1 MLHVKRYQYSTGSEK
16 VARPLLIPRY
26 LTLAVHCTEA
36 TREPSADSLSEAA
49 PDHME
54 VADDSEPNSPIPEP
68 AAFSASSSSALFA
81 SASLAKSDLYNG
93 KVIVP
98 AQLKSGTSTTCTAS
112 TVQSRMPSSS
122 SGYPSPHSRT
132 GVKPEGM
139 RPLEFDSA
147 ISTSAATTNT
157 VSTAGVRPT
166 AAVNGTLASSNNGSS
181 TIAKKP
187 RASASSTAS
196 TAFGSTG
203 GENWDNPDALE
214 PVFAGF
220 RV

>member
-49 PDHME
+49 PDHIE
-54 VADDSEPNSPIPEP
+54 VADDSGPNSPIPEP
-68 AAFSASSSSALFA
+68 AAFSASSSSAL
-81 SASLAKSDLYNG
+81 SLAKSDLYSG

-147 ISTSAATTNT
+147 ISTSATTTNT

-181 TIAKKP
+181 AFAKKP
-187 RASASSTAS
+187 RASTSSTAS

-214 PVFAGF
+214 PVFVWF